1 LQLTRSYHRLEQIR
15 NLCIVLSQGQE
26 AVVQAPQYRMVQ
38 KAESNTEK
46 KDKTLCKRNRMK
58 VLVFG
63 STSEGNLLI

>member
-1 LQLTRSYHRLEQIR
+1 
-15 NLCIVLSQGQE
+15 
-26 AVVQAPQYRMVQ
+26 MVQ